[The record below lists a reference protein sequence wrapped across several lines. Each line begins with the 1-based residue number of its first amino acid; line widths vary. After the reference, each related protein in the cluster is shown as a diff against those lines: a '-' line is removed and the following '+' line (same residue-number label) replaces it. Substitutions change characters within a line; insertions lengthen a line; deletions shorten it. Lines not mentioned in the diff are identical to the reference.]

1 MLLHNRMTNVN
12 ARQNDGATA
21 LTLATRLAI
30 EGVMQELITADAD
43 VNATDGYGRSNV
55 DVSISIIKYDTLLSF
70 WSLIRLFFL
79 QNFSHLYAV
88 FALGHKKTGSWD
100 PIGLKTRGP
109 QNKNWVP
116 T

>member
-43 VNATDGYGRSNV
+43 VNATDGYGRSNT
-55 DVSISIIKYDTLLSF
+55 DVSMYAVGETLLFSF
-70 WSLIRLFFL
+70 VSIKNNFCRL
-79 QNFSHLYAV
+79 S
-88 FALGHKKTGSWD
+88 
-100 PIGLKTRGP
+100 
-109 QNKNWVP
+109 
-116 T
+116 